1 MTFWVFLIGIIA
13 GVLLGVTL
21 VHRAAIS
28 PLNKKIENL
37 TTQKFQQEQTEE
49 ALKQL
54 RPENYPYSLDNFRYI
69 GDPIDGIQFEEN
81 QILFVKIKTNTS
93 KLNLKQKNIK
103 KLVQQGKI
111 NWFELKTFIQ

>member
-13 GVLLGVTL
+13 GLLLGVTL

-49 ALKQL
+49 ALRQL
-54 RPENYPYSLDNFRYI
+54 KPENYPYSLDNFRYI

-81 QILFVKIKTNTS
+81 QILFVKLKINTS
-93 KLNLKQKNIK
+93 KLNPIQKNVK
-103 KLVQQGKI
+103 KLVQQGQI
-111 NWFELKTFIQ
+111 NWLELKTPF